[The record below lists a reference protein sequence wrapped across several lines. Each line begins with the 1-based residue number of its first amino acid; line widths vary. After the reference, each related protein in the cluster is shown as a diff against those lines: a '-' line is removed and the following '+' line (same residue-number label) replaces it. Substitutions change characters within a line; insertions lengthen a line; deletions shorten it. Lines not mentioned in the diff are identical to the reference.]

1 MNNKGVSFRDM
12 AKKIF
17 VGNYKGGVGK
27 TTFTYNMGC
36 ELKNRGERVLLI
48 DLDPQSSLTEVCL
61 GGQDYSVFEKLKNE
75 ETFNYVVDIYYK
87 SNLEYLFSKL
97 NVDLN
102 KLIKDNGF
110 INYIPSSYLYKDG
123 GLDIQCLNM
132 KNRPNNILI
141 IKRFLNDNK
150 LDEMYDYI
158 IFDCPP
164 SNNII
169 TQAAFFASDYYIIP
183 TIMDAIS
190 TKGVR
195 HYKEIFDRF
204 YKKYMK
210 SKLKVANAA
219 IDKEPILLGVFESRR
234 KGTSGTDKHRR
245 SIEDNFYLF
254 KQHISDYKEVSDKL
268 EEGQPSKK
276 AEYPKLVDEILNRID
291 NIEKREII

>member
-1 MNNKGVSFRDM
+1 MNNKGVSFNSM

-36 ELKNRGERVLLI
+36 ELNNRGEKVLLI

-61 GGQDYSVFEKLKNE
+61 ADQDYSVFEKLKNE

-87 SNLEYLFSKL
+87 ATIEHLFGKL
-97 NVDLN
+97 TLDVN

-132 KNRPNNILI
+132 KNKPNNILI
-141 IKRFLNDNK
+141 IKKFLNDNK
-150 LDEMYDYI
+150 LDERYDYI

-183 TIMDAIS
+183 TVMDAIS

-234 KGTSGTDKHRR
+234 KGTSGTDKHRI

-268 EEGQPSKK
+268 EVGQPSKK
-276 AEYPKLVDEILNRID
+276 AEYPKLVDEILSRIGD
-291 NIEKREII
+291 IEKRESV